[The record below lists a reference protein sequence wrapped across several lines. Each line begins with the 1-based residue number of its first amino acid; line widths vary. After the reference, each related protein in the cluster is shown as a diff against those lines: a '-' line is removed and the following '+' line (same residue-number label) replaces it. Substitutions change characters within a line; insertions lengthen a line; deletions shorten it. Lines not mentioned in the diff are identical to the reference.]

1 MAQDISTLLPLKKS
15 DLPLT
20 QSGVDLKQNELA
32 DSSTTN
38 SDSAWTTFDTTFLE
52 PAKRAFDKDKQEITQ
67 KRNKKPSAPQAG
79 EPKVSSVS
87 ISVQFSNEDLS
98 SVDDLIQKIFNQY
111 SKVKSKFENLSED
124 VTVTPPANE
133 DATNT
138 YTKFYEVLN
147 SKTSGE
153 YSATLKL
160 PLEFSEYPNYV
171 QTNFGEFNTDK
182 DTASRRIAN
191 VISTLDESSSTNTIE
206 TLKSISVSSLN
217 LFFALLFFRCMKGQI
232 VTKKGYKNMDEKGD
246 KNMDEKGDKNMDELK
261 KGGKNMDEFKLERA
275 LTDLSL
281 NKIDDIIRA
290 LRGTNADYSFV
301 DIIDKLNER
310 EQASLSSSD
319 QLGGSSSTSKKNRKS
334 HKSYHPDIGKTRK
347 HHHSRHKK
355 VSFVH

>member
-1 MAQDISTLLPLKKS
+1 MTQNSSPLLPLKQRDIPLDQS
-15 DLPLT
+15 D
-20 QSGVDLKQNELA
+20 VDLKKSKLAVEPVVSSVSISDQFSAADLQLVDELVKKIFNQYSKVKSEFEKLS

-38 SDSAWTTFDTTFLE
+38 SDSAWAKFDNDFLE
-52 PAKRAFDKDKQEITQ
+52 PAKTAFDKDKQEITQ

-79 EPKVSSVS
+79 
-87 ISVQFSNEDLS
+87 
-98 SVDDLIQKIFNQY
+98 
-111 SKVKSKFENLSED
+111 D

-133 DATNT
+133 HATNT
-138 YTKFYEVLN
+138 YTKFYELLT
-147 SKTSGE
+147 SKTSDAS
-153 YSATLKL
+153 SATLKL

-171 QTNFGEFNTDK
+171 QTNFGEFNTDEDK
-182 DTASRRIAN
+182 ASGRIAN
-191 VISTLDESSSTNTIE
+191 VISTLDESRYTNTIE

-217 LFFALLFFRCMKGQI
+217 LFFALLFFRCMKVQI
-232 VTKKGYKNMDEKGD
+232 VTKKGDKNMDEKGD

-261 KGGKNMDEFKLERA
+261 KGGKNMDEFKLEQA

-281 NKIDDIIRA
+281 DKIDDIIRA
-290 LRGTNADYSFV
+290 LRKTNAGYSFV

-310 EQASLSSSD
+310 EQASLRSSD